1 MQSIRQYQ
9 KIKSQVRDICL
20 NGDVARIE
28 HWIGTDSSTPTPV
41 GDGEKLATPISH
53 PKIPGVQLQNVVGD
67 DGQKEHV
74 FIVDWD
80 GDVDPM
86 RPQNWSLTR
95 RWVATLMLC
104 LVSMIVS
111 AASSIDAAVEPQS
124 SKAFHVADDV
134 GSLTT
139 GKFCFFF

>member
-1 MQSIRQYQ
+1 MQLRNA
-9 KIKSQVRDICL
+9 L
-20 NGDVARIE
+20 WN
-28 HWIGTDSSTPTPV
+28 
-41 GDGEKLATPISH
+41 
-53 PKIPGVQLQNVVGD
+53 

-74 FIVDWD
+74 FIVGWD
-80 GDVDPM
+80 GDTDPM

-111 AASSIDAAVEPQS
+111 AVSSIDAAVEPQS

-139 GKFCFFF
+139 G